1 MLQPKL
7 FMLMLGGKPPGRN
20 TEQHDMFF
28 GIGET
33 IKDLVPAIK
42 AFWPEAKANL
52 HIDAWREV
60 NHIPGY
66 EISVVPR
73 AAADET
79 EDITIKLFFI
89 NLGGYKP
96 GEFDEL
102 HYKMLVVAKSMGEA
116 STVARKSAFYK
127 HTGFK
132 GAASHIDDKY
142 GVDVDDLQLVK
153 DMLPEAVKQEYSLL
167 LTPTDEVT
175 EDEIHL
181 GYFQL
186 HKLDYRF

>member
-1 MLQPKL
+1 MV
-7 FMLMLGGKPPGRN
+7 MLGGRPPGRN

-33 IKDLVPAIK
+33 MKDLVPAIK
-42 AFWPEAKANL
+42 AFWPEAASNM
-52 HIDAWREV
+52 HVDAWREV
-60 NHIPGY
+60 NFVNDY
-66 EISVVPR
+66 KVEVVEKASDESVDGE
-73 AAADET
+73 ASD
-79 EDITIKLFFI
+79 KLFFL

-96 GEFDEL
+96 GEFEEF
-102 HYKMLVVAKSMGEA
+102 HYKMLVVAPDMGKA
-116 STVARKSAFYK
+116 AAKGRRSAFYQ

-142 GVDVDDLQLVK
+142 GVDVDDLQQVK
-153 DMLPEAVKQEYSLL
+153 DMLPYEVKQQYSIR
-167 LTPTDEVT
+167 LTPAATVS

-186 HKLDYRF
+186 HKL